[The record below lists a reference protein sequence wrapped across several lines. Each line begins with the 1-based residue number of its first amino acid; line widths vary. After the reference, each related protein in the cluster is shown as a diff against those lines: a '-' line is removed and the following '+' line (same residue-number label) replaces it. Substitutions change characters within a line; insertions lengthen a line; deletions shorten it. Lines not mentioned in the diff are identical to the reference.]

1 MHQKYEQR
9 RGEQGETYFKYIVKT
24 KTKINESI
32 QSGLHLE
39 NIRKLAFWLNG
50 DV

>member
-1 MHQKYEQR
+1 MHQKYEQGR
-9 RGEQGETYFKYIVKT
+9 EGGGGQGE
-24 KTKINESI
+24 TKINENTE
-32 QSGLHLE
+32 SGLHLE